1 MTEPTLAPLAFEA
14 DTLRVLHLKVTSPAG
29 SPLSLQVPWDRT
41 PRDLAHALVAGTAL
55 ETPERT
61 IRVVSPGSDDLLDAP
76 LRQAI
81 RHAANP
87 DGPVAVVLQVET
99 GLDSFEAVLTCVDV
113 AEPQPHQA
121 YPHALDAATGERL
134 APFLAAHEPDWF
146 CDGTQGLSCCATH
159 NETPQ
164 ELEWVFL

>member
-1 MTEPTLAPLAFEA
+1 MTEPALAPLALDA
-14 DTLRVLHLKVTSPAG
+14 DTLRVLHLKVTSPTG
-29 SPLSLQVPWDRT
+29 SALSLQVPWDRT
-41 PRDLAHALVAGTAL
+41 PRDVAHALVAGTVL

-61 IRVVSPGSDDLLDAP
+61 IRAVSQGSDDLLDTP

-87 DGPVAVVLQVET
+87 EGPLAVVLQVET

-121 YPHALDAATGERL
+121 YPHPLDAETGERL

-146 CDGTQGLSCCATH
+146 CDGSQGLSCCAKH
-159 NETPQ
+159 HDAPQ
-164 ELEWVFL
+164 ELDWVYL